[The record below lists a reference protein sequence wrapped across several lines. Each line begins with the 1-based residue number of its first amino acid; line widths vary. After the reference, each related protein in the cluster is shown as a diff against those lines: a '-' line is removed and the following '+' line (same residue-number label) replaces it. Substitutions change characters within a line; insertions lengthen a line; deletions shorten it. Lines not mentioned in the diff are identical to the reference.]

1 MFSNSDIKWHCQ
13 LLHLSKLT
21 LTLQMYFLYSLYSL
35 YSSWSGIFEKKC
47 DGKLVE
53 QFRIKVVST
62 QQHCCGWHS
71 NIITLQTILTS
82 AASVRPFR
90 WPTISA
96 KLDGKTNLHMKS
108 PGLWMIL
115 DYFAAGRSPHSYAG
129 PPTGPGWP
137 ILDTGL
143 TWWQVKYIIL
153 DILCLCIS
161 TLMQTKHFDCTSNLP
176 KLTENG

>member
-1 MFSNSDIKWHCQ
+1 M
-13 LLHLSKLT
+13 
-21 LTLQMYFLYSLYSL
+21 YSLYSL
-35 YSSWSGIFEKKC
+35 YSIWTGIFEKKC

-62 QQHCCGWHS
+62 QQHCCRWHS

-82 AASVRPFR
+82 AASVPPFR

-108 PGLWMIL
+108 PGHWMIL
-115 DYFAAGRSPHSYAG
+115 NYFAAGRSPHSYAG

-153 DILCLCIS
+153 DILCLYIYGLCGY
-161 TLMQTKHFDCTSNLP
+161 LHFFRLNILNALP
-176 KLTENG
+176 TCLNWLKMDNIILVLYSPLCGLTYKK